1 MFAERLIM
9 SSGPNMAWY
18 AGLSGRGMRL
28 GLEDETELLERLG
41 RPQDGIRL
49 IHVAGT
55 DGKGS
60 VCAVM
65 EAVLRE
71 SGYSVGMFTS
81 PEILRIN
88 ESIRIGGLE
97 IEDADLEQIMGLVR
111 EQAEAMAAEGRPCTS
126 FEVLTAAAL
135 LFFNMVSAEI
145 AIMEVGMGGRL
156 DSTNVIRPEVA
167 VINNIG
173 IEHTRFL
180 GSTIEEIA
188 SEKAGI
194 MKPGVPCV
202 TMNPDPVFDVIRRH
216 AEEIGCPLRRIMAED
231 VNVISSGAESVDME
245 YRGTVYSVQ
254 LPGRHQARNA
264 VLALE
269 ALSELPDYEERIL
282 PNIHSGLEAVMWPCR
297 MQKLMADPIIVDVTH
312 TVGGARCLREDIS
325 EIYGDVVLVI
335 GMLSDKDVDG
345 VMRELAP
352 VCSKVFVTEPRSP
365 RARSAEETAG
375 IVGRHH
381 EVDGTFPE
389 FSDAMDA
396 AMEARGDRN
405 VLVTGSFRMA
415 EGVLRWLAERSF
427 RYSTSSRRST
437 WAERILDAARRD

>member
-1 MFAERLIM
+1 MVAGRLHM
-9 SSGPNMAWY
+9 SSDPNMAWY

-28 GLEDETELLERLG
+28 GLEDEIELLERLG
-41 RPQDGIRL
+41 HPQDGIRL

-60 VCAVM
+60 VCAIM

-81 PEILRIN
+81 PEILRMN
-88 ESIRIGGLE
+88 ECIRIGGLE
-97 IEDADLEQIMGLVR
+97 IEDADLEQILGMVR
-111 EQAEAMAAEGRPCTS
+111 VQADAMAAEGKPCTS

-135 LFFNMVSAEI
+135 LFFRMVSAEI

-156 DSTNVIRPEVA
+156 DSTNVIRPEVT

-173 IEHTRFL
+173 LEHTRFL

-194 MKPGVPCV
+194 MKSGVPCV
-202 TMNPDPVFDVIRRH
+202 TMNPDPVFDVIRMR
-216 AEEIGCPLRRIMAED
+216 AEEIGCPLRRVMAED
-231 VNVISSGAESVDME
+231 VKVISMGAESVDME
-245 YRGTVYSVQ
+245 YRGTVYSVE

-264 VLALE
+264 VLAIE
-269 ALSELPDYEERIL
+269 GLSELGDYEERIL
-282 PNIHSGLEAVMWPCR
+282 PNIHRGLESVMWPCR
-297 MQKLMADPIIVDVTH
+297 MQKLMADPIIIDVTH
-312 TVGGARCLREDIS
+312 TVGGAACLCEDIS
-325 EIYGDVVLVI
+325 EIYEEVVLVI
-335 GMLSDKDVDG
+335 GMLDDKDVDG

-352 VCSKVFVTEPRSP
+352 VCSKVFVTEPASP
-365 RARSAEETAG
+365 RARSAESTAE
-375 IVGRHH
+375 VVSRHH
-381 EVDGTFPE
+381 AVDGTF
-389 FSDAMDA
+389 SSLADAMEA
-396 AMEARGDRN
+396 AMEARGDSN

-427 RYSTSSRRST
+427 RFSTSSRRST
-437 WAERILDAARRD
+437 WGERILDAARRD

>member
-1 MFAERLIM
+1 MLAERLIM

-41 RPQDGIRL
+41 RPQDGIRM

-60 VCAVM
+60 VCAIM

-88 ESIRIGGLE
+88 ECIRIGGLE
-97 IEDADLEQIMGLVR
+97 IEDADLEQILGVVR
-111 EQAEAMAAEGRPCTS
+111 EQAEAMAAEGKPCTA
-126 FEVLTAAAL
+126 FEVLTAAAI
-135 LFFNMVSAEI
+135 LFFHTVSAEI

-156 DSTNVIRPEVA
+156 DSTNVIRPEVT
-167 VINNIG
+167 VINNVG
-173 IEHTRFL
+173 LEHTKFL
-180 GSTIEEIA
+180 GSTIQEIA

-202 TMNPDPVFDVIRRH
+202 TMNPDPVYDVIRRR
-216 AEEIGCPLRRIMAED
+216 AEEIGCPLRRVMAD
-231 VNVISSGAESVDME
+231 DIHVISMGAESVDME
-245 YRGTVYSVQ
+245 YGGTVYSVE

-264 VLALE
+264 ILAVE
-269 ALSELPDYEERIL
+269 GLSELSDYDERIS
-282 PNIHSGLEAVMWPCR
+282 PNIHSGLESVMWPCR

-312 TVGGARCLREDIS
+312 TVGGAACLREDIS
-325 EIYGDVVLVI
+325 EIYGDIVLVI
-335 GMLSDKDVDG
+335 GMLADKDPDG
-345 VMRELAP
+345 VMRELSP

-365 RARSAEETAG
+365 RARPAEQTAEM
-375 IVGRHH
+375 VSKHH
-381 EVDGTFPE
+381 KVDGVFPE
-389 FSDAMDA
+389 LSDAMDA
-396 AMEARGDRN
+396 AMDSRGDSN
-405 VLVTGSFRMA
+405 ILVTGSFRMA

-427 RYSTSSRRST
+427 RSLTFSRRST
-437 WAERILDAARRD
+437 WAERIRDATRRD